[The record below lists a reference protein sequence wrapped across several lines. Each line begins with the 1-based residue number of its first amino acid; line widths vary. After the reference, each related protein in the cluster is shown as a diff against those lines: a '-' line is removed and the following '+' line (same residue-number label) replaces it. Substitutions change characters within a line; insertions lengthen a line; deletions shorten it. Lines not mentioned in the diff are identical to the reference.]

1 MGMTKKLRWLHLSDI
16 HFRDKWKLDQ
26 NDAFARIRSDLAKRT
41 VEGSGP
47 DLIFVSGDLV
57 FSGQR
62 GAFTS
67 IGDRLDELC
76 RSCEL
81 SRGRVFFCPG
91 NHDSDIGVAPVL
103 LQGCW
108 TSFTNIAAFQ
118 SFLDTPEF
126 QELKGRQTAYRDFV
140 QAFRGNTTEFDRYD
154 LHSEAQI
161 AIGDVV
167 VGVLSVNSSLLAQG
181 GPDDH
186 GRLQVCI
193 RNLEEPCKRLQ
204 RCDVRFVLMHHPF
217 EWLVPFESDRAEEI
231 IFDSGDVILRGHVHQ
246 RKVIGSLRGGI
257 ASTAGAV
264 WDGTAG
270 DYEYSFGLI
279 EFDSLTCKIESVRY
293 MQETNDW
300 MVNVKA
306 VAITRN
312 RDERCTP
319 ALIWEEIRTLLR
331 YPAQIAAVLSG
342 FSSELM
348 VQSAGAPTY
357 LSTERILAEH
367 VRSRAEVQAL
377 GVIRVSTLLMFY
389 GHSRLGSVLPSE
401 FETLRAYDRALE
413 FESQRDPGFAA
424 MVSSR
429 EQSAAQ
435 IVRLHSEP
443 ADSWSDRFIRRLVS
457 QGDSEAILRLPEQP
471 EGAILH
477 ALKIALADGSRD
489 PYEAWLRIGGT
500 SLDFMELSTVA
511 TRLAAR
517 GTADLAAK
525 ALADAVGRFPIE
537 AQRLGEVARVIA
549 IELGDPSIYEAF
561 RKSTVTK

>member
-1 MGMTKKLRWLHLSDI
+1 
-16 HFRDKWKLDQ
+16 
-26 NDAFARIRSDLAKRT
+26 
-41 VEGSGP
+41 
-47 DLIFVSGDLV
+47 
-57 FSGQR
+57 
-62 GAFTS
+62 
-67 IGDRLDELC
+67 
-76 RSCEL
+76 
-81 SRGRVFFCPG
+81 
-91 NHDSDIGVAPVL
+91 
-103 LQGCW
+103 
-108 TSFTNIAAFQ
+108 
-118 SFLDTPEF
+118 
-126 QELKGRQTAYRDFV
+126 LKGRQTAYRDFV

-181 GPDDH
+181 GPDDQ

-193 RNLEEPCKRLQ
+193 RSLEESCKRLQ
-204 RCDVRFVLMHHPF
+204 KCDVRFVLIHHPF

-246 RKVIGSLRGGI
+246 RKLIGSLRGGI

-264 WDGTAG
+264 WDDTAG

-279 EFDSLTCKIESVRY
+279 ELDSLTCKIESVRY
-293 MQETNDW
+293 MQQTGDW

-306 VAITRN
+306 VTITRN

-319 ALIWEEIRTLLR
+319 ASIWEEIRTLLR

-348 VQSAGAPTY
+348 VQSASGPTY

-367 VRSRAEVQAL
+367 VRSRAEVPAL

-389 GHSRLGSVLPSE
+389 GHGRLGSVLPSE
-401 FETLRAYDRALE
+401 FEVLHAYDRALE
-413 FESQRDPGFAA
+413 FESQRDAGFAA
-424 MVSSR
+424 VVSSR

-457 QGDSEAILRLPEQP
+457 QGNYEAILRLPEQP
-471 EGAILH
+471 EGAVLH
-477 ALKIALADGSRD
+477 ALKIALADGSRN

-511 TRLAAR
+511 TRLASR

-525 ALADAVGRFPIE
+525 ALADAAGRFPIE
-537 AQRLGEVARVIA
+537 AQRLGDVARVIA

-561 RKSTVTK
+561 RKSTVKK